1 MSEYQLYIYI
11 LGFFYES
18 KGCKTVFI
26 EGLMSPLNSIVEVLN
41 PREAVSELMT
51 LREVVKDELHD
62 AGGTLT
68 QRN

>member
-18 KGCKTVFI
+18 KGYKTVFI

>member
-26 EGLMSPLNSIVEVLN
+26 EGLMSPPISIVEVLN
-41 PREAVSELMT
+41 PREAVSELRTME
-51 LREVVKDELHD
+51 EVVKDE
-62 AGGTLT
+62 
-68 QRN
+68 

>member
-1 MSEYQLYIYI
+1 
-11 LGFFYES
+11 
-18 KGCKTVFI
+18 
-26 EGLMSPLNSIVEVLN
+26 MSPLNSIVEVLN

-68 QRN
+68 QHN